1 MRPDA
6 VDFLVRKHEDQEKSN
21 QLKLNPIKEVDSY
34 LDTDSELK
42 DEQSID
48 HYQVDGGD
56 FWEEIE
62 TKIKVP
68 DGLQLPQTSTAV

>member
-1 MRPDA
+1 MKPDA
-6 VDFLVRKHEDQEKSN
+6 VDYLVRKHEDQEKSN
-21 QLKLNPIKEVDSY
+21 QVKLNPIKEVDSY
-34 LDTDSELK
+34 LDSDSELR

-68 DGLQLPQTSTAV
+68 DGLQLPQT

>member
-1 MRPDA
+1 MR
-6 VDFLVRKHEDQEKSN
+6 KQEDQEKSAGN
-21 QLKLNPIKEVDSY
+21 HLKLNPIKEDDSY

-42 DEQSID
+42 DEESID
-48 HYQVDGGD
+48 HYQVEGGE

-68 DGLQLPQTSTAV
+68 DGMYLP

>member
-6 VDFLVRKHEDQEKSN
+6 VDYLVRKHEDQEKSN